1 MGKYTREAVA
11 AILGN
16 EELTPKQKEDK
27 LFALYG
33 QALSEGYIS
42 VTEAQTATQN
52 AVKAA
57 QEEWEKNKPKVNV
70 LETPEYKELQGQ
82 FDGYK
87 TKQTARTSAEYAD
100 VKPKFFDRVYDLI
113 DRADGAKPVTE
124 QLADLRKDYEEYF
137 TAKAA
142 DPTPNKP
149 QFGAKPEGTMPK
161 GEEGA
166 VAAFQNAWGFPTKK

>member
-87 TKQTARTSAEYAD
+87 TRQEARNSADYAGI
-100 VKPKFFDRVYDLI
+100 KPKFFDRVYDLL
-113 DRADGAKPVTE
+113 DHSDGAKPVTE
-124 QLADLRKDYEEYF
+124 QLAELKKDYEEYF
-137 TAKAA
+137 NPA
-142 DPTPNKP
+142 DPAPKMP
-149 QFGAKPEGTMPK
+149 QFGAKPEGAMPK

-166 VAAFQNAWGFPTKK
+166 VAAFTSAWGFPKK

>member
-33 QALSEGYIS
+33 QALSEGYVS
-42 VTEAQTATQN
+42 VTEAQTATQT
-52 AVKAA
+52 AVEAA
-57 QEEWEKNKPKVNV
+57 KKEWEKNQPKVNV

-87 TKQTARTSAEYAD
+87 TRQQARNSEDYAG
-100 VKPKFFDRVYDLI
+100 VKPKFFDRVYDLL
-113 DRADGAKPVTE
+113 DHSDGAKPVTE
-124 QLADLRKDYEEYF
+124 QLADLKKDYEEYF
-137 TAKAA
+137 NPA
-142 DPTPNKP
+142 DPAPKMP
-149 QFGAKPEGTMPK
+149 QFGAKPEGAMPK

-166 VAAFQNAWGFPTKK
+166 VAAFANAWGFPKK

>member
-87 TKQTARTSAEYAD
+87 TRHEARNSADYAGI
-100 VKPKFFDRVYDLI
+100 KPKFFDRVYDLL
-113 DRADGAKPVTE
+113 DHSDGAKPVTE
-124 QLADLRKDYEEYF
+124 QLADLKKDYEEYF
-137 TAKAA
+137 NPA
-142 DPTPNKP
+142 DPAPKMP
-149 QFGAKPEGTMPK
+149 QFGAKPEGAMPK

-166 VAAFQNAWGFPTKK
+166 VAAFTTAWGFPKK

>member
-87 TKQTARTSAEYAD
+87 TRQEARNSADYAGI
-100 VKPKFFDRVYDLI
+100 KPKFFDRVYDLL
-113 DRADGAKPVTE
+113 DHSDGAKPVTE
-124 QLADLRKDYEEYF
+124 QLAELKKDYEEYF
-137 TAKAA
+137 NPA
-142 DPTPNKP
+142 DPAPKMP
-149 QFGAKPEGTMPK
+149 QFGAKPEGAMPK

-166 VAAFQNAWGFPTKK
+166 VAAFTSAWGFPTGKK